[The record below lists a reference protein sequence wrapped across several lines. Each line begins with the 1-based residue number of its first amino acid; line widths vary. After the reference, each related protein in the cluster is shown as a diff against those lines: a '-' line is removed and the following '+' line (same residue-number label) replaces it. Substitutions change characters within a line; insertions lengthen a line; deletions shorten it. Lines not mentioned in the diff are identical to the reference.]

1 MKATVFAPGS
11 VGNVG
16 PGFDI
21 LGLAIDGI
29 GDRVT
34 VETGKSGPVIVRGR
48 DAELVPTDPS
58 RNAAAIA
65 AHAMV
70 RGAPRPSAAAMP
82 GGAPRPSA
90 AAIPSGA
97 PRPSAAGGPPL
108 HITIDKGLPVAA
120 GLGGS
125 ASSSVAGALAAAIAC
140 EMTVTPASIML
151 AALEGEMAVSGRH
164 LDNIAPIT
172 LGGLALSRSID
183 PIDVIALR
191 APENWSLALVTPNV
205 RIETKKARAIL
216 PETWERES
224 WVQQMANATALAI
237 AFMTADGALARRA
250 LDDLYAEPRR
260 APMIPHFFD
269 AKRAALDAGAF
280 GCSISGSGPTI
291 FALAESSNV
300 DRCAEAMRRAM
311 AEVQC
316 EVRVAGI
323 ARQGAHPV

>member
-1 MKATVFAPGS
+1 MKRATVFAPGS

-34 VETGKSGPVIVRGR
+34 VEPGKSGPVIVRGR
-48 DAELVPTDPS
+48 DAELVPTDPAK
-58 RNAAAIA
+58 NAAAIA
-65 AHAMV
+65 AQAM
-70 RGAPRPSAAAMP
+70 ANQ
-82 GGAPRPSA
+82 
-90 AAIPSGA
+90 
-97 PRPSAAGGPPL
+97 PL
-108 HITIDKGLPVAA
+108 QVTIDKGLPVAA

-125 ASSSVAGALAAAIAC
+125 AASSVAGAYAAAIAC
-140 EMTVTPASIML
+140 EITVTPSSIML
-151 AALEGEMAVSGRH
+151 AALEGEIAVSGRH

-172 LGGLALSRSID
+172 LGGLVLSRSIN

-191 APENWSLALVTPNV
+191 APENWSIALITPNV

-216 PETWERES
+216 PDKWERAS
-224 WVQQMANATALAI
+224 WVQQMANTTALVV
-237 AFMTADGALARRA
+237 AFMNADGALARRA

-260 APMIPHFFD
+260 ASMIPHFFD
-269 AKRAALDAGAF
+269 VKQAALDAGAF

-291 FALAESSNV
+291 FAIAETRSV
-300 DRCAEAMRRAM
+300 ERCAEAMRKAM

-316 EVRVAGI
+316 EVRVCGI
-323 ARQGAHPV
+323 ARHGAVPV